1 MSIKSKNKKSQH
13 AVEIFSKYSF
23 YGALGGTFIKL
34 FDTLYSELKQKEDVI
49 NSFVAQL
56 RYGAKFDERLKERF
70 LSENSYLADSQTI
83 YK

>member
-1 MSIKSKNKKSQH
+1 MING
-13 AVEIFSKYSF
+13 APEGIFV
-23 YGALGGTFIKL
+23 KL